1 MFPVDARMTAHSGSP
16 ELHFTGAP
24 VFVWTEDEELLVTAG
39 LTFAG
44 VILVGYDPSGEVNCD
59 CNLSDPD
66 AFGYSSND
74 SDFGTLSSLPFFIVL
89 CRPTVRS
96 IDAAL
101 C

>member
-1 MFPVDARMTAHSGSP
+1 VFPVDARMTAHSGSP

-24 VFVWTEDEELLVTAG
+24 VLVWTEDEELLVTAG
-39 LTFAG
+39 LTFDG

-66 AFGYSSND
+66 TFGYSSID
-74 SDFGTLSSLPFFIVL
+74 SDVGTLSSLPFFIVL